1 MKISI
6 GTKISSIFTAII
18 LAMASAACL
27 NLYAT
32 REVEANLDNI
42 TNGYL
47 VAYGACARMNI
58 RTLEQAYRV
67 RRYVIEKT
75 LSIKSQDGDI
85 VATRAR
91 LALLSNQFHTELNHA
106 RTIIGG
112 ELDNTGSLADRALLG
127 RIDERLAKI
136 ESEQFGFEKNLAT
149 ILANFDAGDLSTFK
163 LQFAALTVWRMDFD
177 DYVEGTR
184 LMMLSAAQQAGRQ
197 AETNQLR
204 ATFYGWTVLALSAI
218 LAIWVSV
225 RLTRQLVRPIG
236 NLLEGTRAIASG
248 RLDLELPVT
257 SSDEIGVLTAA
268 FNRMTE
274 DLRAGTR
281 AREMFGKYVDT
292 RVAKNLIDHPYM
304 LGQEGERRVM
314 TVLFC
319 DLAGFTSMSVSMTP
333 RGLVTVVNRYFTLMS
348 EAVREH
354 EGVIDKFIGDAVMA
368 YWGPPF
374 GSDEDQ
380 AVSAVL
386 AAVAQQAGIRQLQ
399 AELPELI
406 NMKHGLPELS
416 IRVGIATGEVVVGS
430 IGSELMRN
438 FTVMGDTVNL
448 ASRLESANKYYGTRV
463 LLAEDTAARAAGVV
477 ETREID
483 RLVVKGQSQPLRVFD
498 VLGTKNAL
506 NTAQIA
512 LRDSYAEGLA
522 AYYAQDWVRAR
533 AAFGAALAAVP
544 DDAPTVVMLGR
555 IDVFEKNPPGPEWD
569 GTWIM
574 TAK

>member
-6 GTKISSIFTAII
+6 ATKISLIFTAII

-32 REVEANLDNI
+32 REVESNLDRI
-42 TNGYL
+42 TNNYL
-47 VAYGACARMNI
+47 VAYGASARMNI

-75 LSIKSQDGDI
+75 FSIKSADSDL
-85 VATRAR
+85 ASTRAR
-91 LALLSNQFHTELNHA
+91 IALLSTQFHAELGHA
-106 RTIIGG
+106 RAVVDS
-112 ELDNTGSLADRALLG
+112 ELADSGALADRALLG
-127 RIDERLAKI
+127 RIDERLARI
-136 ESEQFGFEKNLAT
+136 ESEQQRYEKNLNTA
-149 ILANFDAGDLSTFK
+149 LSNFEIGDMPTFK

-184 LMMLSAAQQAGRQ
+184 MMMLSAAQEAGRQ
-197 AETNQLR
+197 AKANQLR
-204 ATFYGWTVLALSAI
+204 ATFYGWTLLALSAI

-236 NLLEGTRAIASG
+236 KLLEGTRAIASG

-292 RVAKNLIDHPYM
+292 RVAKNLIEHPYL

-319 DLAGFTSMSVSMTP
+319 DLAGFTSMSETMTP

-348 EAVREH
+348 EAVRERD
-354 EGVIDKFIGDAVMA
+354 GVIDKFIGDAVMA

-374 GSDEDQ
+374 GS
-380 AVSAVL
+380 
-386 AAVAQQAGIRQLQ
+386 
-399 AELPELI
+399 
-406 NMKHGLPELS
+406 
-416 IRVGIATGEVVVGS
+416 
-430 IGSELMRN
+430 
-438 FTVMGDTVNL
+438 
-448 ASRLESANKYYGTRV
+448 
-463 LLAEDTAARAAGVV
+463 
-477 ETREID
+477 
-483 RLVVKGQSQPLRVFD
+483 
-498 VLGTKNAL
+498 
-506 NTAQIA
+506 
-512 LRDSYAEGLA
+512 
-522 AYYAQDWVRAR
+522 
-533 AAFGAALAAVP
+533 
-544 DDAPTVVMLGR
+544 
-555 IDVFEKNPPGPEWD
+555 
-569 GTWIM
+569 
-574 TAK
+574 